1 MKILIVVFPYYNNTF
16 FIIYIYSLVDDV
28 YEVDGYYYALFYK
41 QG

>member
-1 MKILIVVFPYYNNTF
+1 MKILIVVIPYYNIF
-16 FIIYIYSLVDDV
+16 FILYIYSFVDDV